1 MRLEM
6 EPGKQEVTTAH
17 ALKQINNG
25 EKGWKELKSEKDQL
39 ARLGE
44 FNGFV
49 EPSGENFGIFPPT
62 FKLFPRCEE
71 RNPQKTGGGVDF
83 SMRYNTKR
91 VPAWTDR
98 VLLREWPD
106 NVAECVAYSSVVQ
119 EKVLVNNSVLADH
132 DPVYA
137 AFVVKYQD
145 VDVERL
151 NTLLAEAGLL
161 HNDLMS
167 DLGESLP
174 APGRQRSSERL
185 SARCIFPPEQAR
197 VKRNSLFQRQT
208 AAQLSLLLKSSV
220 RQELD
225 GGAGMTCSRLM
236 LLKQRLC
243 ELRIS
248 DEEQKHIEEDT
259 EEEWFAEK
267 MKSAV
272 REAREQTKKEF
283 EAELV
288 QGADVARD
296 VMSDATS
303 HRVADEVLRRAL
315 TEAVLPLSR
324 RWTLTPSATVLRR
337 KSSVASVSALP
348 PAASLTGVMK
358 IGVDVVESSTDG
370 ADEMEIGL
378 ERAGAGAGNLAGVKC
393 GLASIYV

>member
-6 EPGKQEVTTAH
+6 DPGKQEVTTAY

-25 EKGWKELKSEKDQL
+25 EKGWQELKLEKDQL
-39 ARLGE
+39 TRLGE
-44 FNGFV
+44 FDGFV
-49 EPSGENFGIFPPT
+49 EPSGENLGIFPPT

-71 RNPQKTGGGVDF
+71 RNPQKTRGGADF

-98 VLLREWPD
+98 VLLREWPE

-119 EKVLVNNSVLADH
+119 EKVLINNSVLADH

-137 AFVVKYQD
+137 AFVVKYQV

-161 HNDLMS
+161 HGDLLS
-167 DLGESLP
+167 DVGDSP
-174 APGRQRSSERL
+174 QFSSRQKSSERL
-185 SARCIFPPEQAR
+185 SSRCIFPPEQAK

-225 GGAGMTCSRLM
+225 GGAGMTSSRLM
-236 LLKQRLC
+236 LLKERLC

-248 DEEQKHIEEDT
+248 NEEQKQIEEDT
-259 EEEWFAEK
+259 EEEWLAEK
-267 MKSAV
+267 MRSAV
-272 REAREQTKKEF
+272 REAREQTKRELQ
-283 EAELV
+283 AELV
-288 QGADVARD
+288 QGVDVARD
-296 VMSDATS
+296 VMGDATS
-303 HRVADEVLRRAL
+303 HRVASEVLLQAL
-315 TEAVLPLSR
+315 TEAVLPLSQ
-324 RWTLTPSATVLRR
+324 RWTLTPPSATSLRR
-337 KSSVASVSALP
+337 KNSSSISNP
-348 PAASLTGVMK
+348 PQPASLTGNVKM
-358 IGVDVVESSTDG
+358 GVDIVESSMDG

-378 ERAGAGAGNLAGVKC
+378 ESGLERPRTLEPRPRALEPM
-393 GLASIYV
+393 YV